1 MPNRT
6 AVITRRPVSARQAC
20 RTGVEVATKVSF
32 LKVAPRGRK
41 GSGLRLR
48 AGFGVGVGH
57 VAPRRP
63 VIAQRRDVAVRDRS
77 GVARRA
83 RVGFGVLVLG
93 RSPLAGADDAQDGLA
108 VDLDL

>member
-32 LKVAPRGRK
+32 LKDARGGRK

-48 AGFGVGVGH
+48 AGLGVGVRG
-57 VAPRRP
+57 VALGTRA
-63 VIAQRRDVAVRDRS
+63 VVADGRDVAL
-77 GVARRA
+77 GVTGLARL
-83 RVGFGVLVLG
+83 GLEVLVLG
-93 RSPLAGADDAQDGLA
+93 DSALGGADDAQNGLA
-108 VDLDL
+108 VDPDLD